1 MAALKEAQKYTGTAY
16 KWGGSTPQTGF
27 DCSGLVQWAYAKA
40 GIQIPRV
47 TDAQFAASNGSPVER
62 GDLKPGDL
70 IFFGK
75 PGNIYHVA
83 ISMGGDKF
91 LHAPKT
97 GDVVK
102 VASLNDSYFSQN
114 FAGGRRFDQAAPVA
128 EAAAAAPPPRTRPPQ
143 PPRPPSTRRPS
154 PRRRPRWPATR
165 PRSVARTPASSWR
178 SRRRRSGATRRSS
191 S

>member
-1 MAALKEAQKYTGTAY
+1 M
-16 KWGGSTPQTGF
+16 
-27 DCSGLVQWAYAKA
+27 QWAYAKA

-47 TDAQFAASNGSPVER
+47 TDAQFAASNGTPVDR

-70 IFFGK
+70 IFFGE

-102 VASLNDSYFSQN
+102 VASLKESYFSTN
-114 FAGGRRFDQAAPVA
+114 YAGAKRFDNSAPV
-128 EAAAAAPPPRTRPPQ
+128 AAAAAGAAAPRPPP
-143 PPRPPSTRRPS
+143 PPSTRRRS
-154 PRRRPRWPATR
+154 PRRRPRSRATP
-165 PRSVARTPASSWR
+165 PRSTATARACSWR
-178 SRRRRSGATRRSS
+178 
-191 S
+191 